1 MRNIFCP
8 SQTMKQSLLD
18 EGLILFLSEMLIKK
32 LGVRDRME
40 HGTNLLTLLLV
51 VERANFMF
59 YLCRL
64 KCSLKFINYFLQRIP
79 LKSVNKSVP

>member
-8 SQTMKQSLLD
+8 SQTMKQSLFD

-40 HGTNLLTLLLV
+40 HGTNLLL
-51 VERANFMF
+51 FF
-59 YLCRL
+59 
-64 KCSLKFINYFLQRIP
+64 
-79 LKSVNKSVP
+79 

>member
-1 MRNIFCP
+1 MRNIFSP
-8 SQTMKQSLLD
+8 SQTMTMIQSLFDNCLKPSVRIRG
-18 EGLILFLSEMLIKK
+18 ETSS
-32 LGVRDRME
+32 RDRMDW
-40 HGTNLLTLLLV
+40 NKAVPLFV
-51 VERANFMF
+51 DAERANFIL